1 MRCPICGAK
10 LYAKQ
15 ICPYCKITDEQ
26 ILNASN
32 KKVKEY
38 RKTGNTDMIHYTTVI
53 PKDLSR
59 LKIILYTIFLGLVG
73 VNHYYVKRPIRGL
86 FSSITAGG
94 VLLVSIL
101 PFMIDIASGTM
112 MIVYGLM
119 YEIFFAGFTFSFL
132 MWFFD
137 VLAVF
142 FKTFKVPVVLGE
154 KGQNK

>member
-73 VNHYYVKRPIRGL
+73 VNHYYVK
-86 FSSITAGG
+86 
-94 VLLVSIL
+94 
-101 PFMIDIASGTM
+101 IDK
-112 MIVYGLM
+112 
-119 YEIFFAGFTFSFL
+119 E
-132 MWFFD
+132 
-137 VLAVF
+137 
-142 FKTFKVPVVLGE
+142 FKRLGE
-154 KGQNK
+154 SYEVYI